1 MNKKI
6 QAARNEC
13 VNLSKIEKNIYK
25 NINSVA
31 LIILNF
37 PHFFL
42 KIVRAIKK
50 VLYTTSKCKNRCIQI
65 DMLYVNCDVS
75 CQFRLKFF
83 LYKASC

>member
-37 PHFFL
+37 PHFFFKSYVPL
-42 KIVRAIKK
+42 KRF
-50 VLYTTSKCKNRCIQI
+50 CILQ
-65 DMLYVNCDVS
+65 VSVKTDVS
-75 CQFRLKFF
+75 KLTC
-83 LYKASC
+83 CM